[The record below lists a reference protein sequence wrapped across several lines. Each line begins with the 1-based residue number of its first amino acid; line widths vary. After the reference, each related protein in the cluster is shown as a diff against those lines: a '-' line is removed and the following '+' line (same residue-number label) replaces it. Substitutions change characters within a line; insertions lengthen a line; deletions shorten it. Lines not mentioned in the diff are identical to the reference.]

1 MVYKKN
7 KIKMQ
12 TIRRYFFMKN
22 KGSILAYSLII
33 LTMMVAI
40 VATMSISTMLEKK
53 SASSTDFS
61 VQAYATA
68 DSGIQLAIKKING
81 NIKDEKTIEQLFCPT
96 GDGCECKDGKVT
108 GLKDGGLDSY
118 DISFFSDDVS
128 VPLGCDIPALG
139 ENIKNIRALGR
150 YKDAIRSIGVSVSL
164 L

>member
-68 DSGIQLAIKKING
+68 DSGIQLAIKK
-81 NIKDEKTIEQLFCPT
+81 
-96 GDGCECKDGKVT
+96 
-108 GLKDGGLDSY
+108 
-118 DISFFSDDVS
+118 
-128 VPLGCDIPALG
+128 
-139 ENIKNIRALGR
+139 
-150 YKDAIRSIGVSVSL
+150 
-164 L
+164 